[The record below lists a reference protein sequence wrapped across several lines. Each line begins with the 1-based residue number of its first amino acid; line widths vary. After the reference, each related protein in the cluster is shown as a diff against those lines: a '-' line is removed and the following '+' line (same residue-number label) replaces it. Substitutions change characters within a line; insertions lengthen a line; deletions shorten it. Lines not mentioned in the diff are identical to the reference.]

1 MKQDLKGFE
10 GLYWIYPN
18 GDIFT
23 ETHYGVKGKSAFLK
37 PAIDKK
43 GYQRVGLMKNGKLVT
58 RKVHRLV
65 AENFIPNP
73 NNLPQV
79 NHINSIK
86 HDNRVENLEWCDGK
100 YNTKHAIANGNFY
113 FSAGHNK
120 ILNPIQVKEIR
131 SQYVPNVVTKKMLA
145 EIYNVSIWV
154 IKDLLSYRTYK
165 NI

>member
-1 MKQDLKGFE
+1 MKELIGFE

-18 GDIFT
+18 GDILT
-23 ETHYGVKGKSAFLK
+23 KTHYGVKGRERILK

-43 GYQRVGLMKNGKLVT
+43 GYQRVGLMKNGKLIT

-65 AENFIPNP
+65 AENFISNP
-73 NNLPQV
+73 NKLPQV

-86 HDNRVENLEWCDGK
+86 HDNRVENLEWCTSK
-100 YNTKHAIANGNFY
+100 YNTKHAINSGNFY
-113 FSAGHNK
+113 FNGGYNK
-120 ILNPIQVKEIR
+120 SLSIEQVKQIR
-131 SQYVPNVVTKKMLA
+131 SQYVPNVITRQTLS

-154 IKDLLSYRTYK
+154 IKDLLANRTYK

>member
-1 MKQDLKGFE
+1 MKELIGFE

-18 GDIFT
+18 GDILT
-23 ETHYGVKGKSAFLK
+23 KTHYGVKGRERILK

-43 GYQRVGLMKNGKLVT
+43 GYQRVGLMKNGKLIT

-65 AENFIPNP
+65 AENFISNP
-73 NNLPQV
+73 NKLPQV

-86 HDNRVENLEWCDGK
+86 HDNRVENLEWCTSK
-100 YNTKHAIANGNFY
+100 YNTKHAINSGNFH
-113 FSAGHNK
+113 FIGGHNK
-120 ILNPIQVKEIR
+120 SLSIEQVKQIR
-131 SQYVPNVVTKKMLA
+131 SQYVPNVITRQTLS

-154 IKDLLSYRTYK
+154 IKDLLANRTYK